1 MLVYDVVFGEYDR
14 DNDKKQHYYYRA
26 NLVLF
31 KGDMYKISNINR
43 EYSTPV
49 TIVNVLTDGEF
60 KARKG
65 KSAGVLVE
73 IVKAV
78 PTDGSM
84 NDAGDVPVPD
94 FKIKLVN
101 FNTKKK
107 VTAVKWIDGTVT
119 KVTCSDMDPFDKEK
133 ALALCY
139 MKRWCFDNRA
149 CFNNVFKKYCGE
161 DGDGV
166 QNV

>member
-1 MLVYDVVFGEYDR
+1 MLVYEVVFGEYDSAH
-14 DNDKKQHYYYRA
+14 DTKQHYFYKSEMY
-26 NLVLF
+26 LF
-31 KGDMYKISNINR
+31 PGVPYTISNR
-43 EYSTPV
+43 AKEYDTPV
-49 TIVNVLTDGEF
+49 TVVTVYSVKEF
-60 KARKG
+60 EAKKQRT
-65 KSAGVLVE
+65 AGVLIE

-78 PTDGSM
+78 PTNGVT

-107 VTAVKWIDGTVT
+107 VTAVKWTDNTVT

-149 CFNNVFKKYCGE
+149 CFNNVFKKYCVE
-161 DGDGV
+161 EEK
-166 QNV
+166 

>member
-1 MLVYDVVFGEYDR
+1 MLAYEVVFGEYDSDHDTKR
-14 DNDKKQHYYYRA
+14 HYYYA
-26 NLVLF
+26 SKLYLF
-31 KGDMYKISNINR
+31 SGVSYKISNDMG
-43 EYSTPV
+43 EYNTPV
-49 TIVNVLTDGEF
+49 TIVRVFSEKEF
-60 KARKG
+60 EMKKQRRVGA
-65 KSAGVLVE
+65 LVE

-78 PTDGSM
+78 PTNGVT
-84 NDAGDVPVPD
+84 NETGDVPVPD

-107 VTAVKWIDGTVT
+107 VTAVKWTDNTVT

-161 DGDGV
+161 EK
-166 QNV
+166 